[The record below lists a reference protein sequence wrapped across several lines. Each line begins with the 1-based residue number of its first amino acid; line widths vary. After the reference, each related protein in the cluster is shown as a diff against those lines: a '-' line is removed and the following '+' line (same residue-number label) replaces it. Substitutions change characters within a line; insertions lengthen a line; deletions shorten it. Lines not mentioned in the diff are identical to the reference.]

1 MYKGT
6 IAFFKIKFHNNNFFY
21 KYSEVQYND
30 QRQEFYNNYI

>member
-6 IAFFKIKFHNNNFFY
+6 IAFFKIKFHNNFFY